1 MDCKKYTS
9 STLHSGALRCYTS
22 FCASG
27 ETFATDVPSAL
38 GGRGEYPTPAA
49 MLGACLASCTLSM
62 IAYTAARHD
71 IPAEGIIVRAAC
83 SERAGSIQGFELDI
97 SVPRPIPED
106 ERKKLEAAARSCPVG
121 RALHPEIE
129 KRITWHWAD

>member
-9 STLHSGALRCYTS
+9 STLHSGAMRCYTS

-27 ETFATDVPSAL
+27 ETFATDIPSAI

-49 MLGACLASCTLSM
+49 MLGASLASCTLSM

-71 IPAEGIIVRAAC
+71 IPAEGISVRAAC
-83 SERAGSIQGFELDI
+83 SEKAGSIQSIELNI
-97 SVPRPIPED
+97 SVPHFITED
-106 ERKKLEAAARSCPVG
+106 GRKLLEAAARSCPVG

-129 KRITWHWAD
+129 KKIIWHWAD

>member
-1 MDCKKYTS
+1 M
-9 STLHSGALRCYTS
+9 RCYTNFS
-22 FCASG
+22 SSS
-27 ETFATDVPSAL
+27 ETFATDIPSAI

-71 IPAEGIIVRAAC
+71 IPAEGISVRAAC
-83 SERAGSIQGFELDI
+83 SEKAGSIQGIELDI
-97 SVPRPIPED
+97 SVPHFIQEKD
-106 ERKKLEAAARSCPVG
+106 RKMLEAAACSCPVG

-129 KRITWHWAD
+129 KRITWRWTD